1 MKARC
6 GMIPIKET
14 NYEPTVSTI
23 KSQYMAG
30 VNEPEKHLNLWY
42 LGVFLFLV
50 LQVILYYLI
59 TIHFE

>member
-1 MKARC
+1 
-6 GMIPIKET
+6 MIPIKET